1 VRKWKTVLRICWRR
15 WSIVSTGIEIEMKE
29 GWKAV
34 RSAMVLIKF
43 GIWERKRAGNID
55 DVEKSA
61 MS

>member
-1 VRKWKTVLRICWRR
+1 
-15 WSIVSTGIEIEMKE
+15 MKE
-29 GWKAV
+29 EWKAV

-43 GIWERKRAGNID
+43 GIWERERAGNID